1 VIALPSSLP
10 GASNAMLS
18 DATPL
23 VTESRVGASGGPAG
37 TTTLDVADGRLVP
50 TPLVAVRVHA

>member
-1 VIALPSSLP
+1 VIGLPWSLS
-10 GASNAMLS
+10 GTSNAMLS

-37 TTTLDVADGRLVP
+37 TTTFDAAEG
-50 TPLVAVRVHA
+50 